1 MPSLSQG
8 IGVAFNPAGYRHYKQ
23 GEVMKAKSE
32 QAAIYA
38 VKSAQSTDD
47 AIIASALRI
56 IESRLRIATV
66 SMSSPQAVK
75 DHLRLSLAT
84 LEHEVFGVLWL
95 DSQNRLIEYQELFR
109 GTVNQTSVYPREVVK
124 AALSCNASACILTHN
139 HPSGFAEPSRAD
151 ELLTNTLKTALA
163 MVDCKVLDHM
173 IVGGALVMS
182 FAERGLL

>member
-1 MPSLSQG
+1 
-8 IGVAFNPAGYRHYKQ
+8 
-23 GEVMKAKSE
+23 MKAKSE
-32 QAAIYA
+32 TAAIYA
-38 VKSAQSTDD
+38 VTAAAGDD
-47 AIIASALRI
+47 AIVDSALRI
-56 IESRLRIATV
+56 IESRLRIATI
-66 SMSSPQAVK
+66 SMSSPDDVR
-75 DHLRLSLAT
+75 DYLRFNLST

-124 AALSCNASACILTHN
+124 AALTCNASACILTHN

-151 ELLTNTLKTALA
+151 EMLTNNLKTALA

-173 IVGGALVMS
+173 IVGGMSVMS

>member
-1 MPSLSQG
+1 
-8 IGVAFNPAGYRHYKQ
+8 
-23 GEVMKAKSE
+23 MKAKSE

-56 IESRLRIATV
+56 IESRLRIAAV

-109 GTVNQTSVYPREVVK
+109 RTVNQTSVYPREVVK
-124 AALSCNASACILTHN
+124 AALTCNASACILTHN

-151 ELLTNTLKTALA
+151 EMLTNNLKTALA

-173 IVGGALVMS
+173 IVGGMSVMS

>member
-1 MPSLSQG
+1 
-8 IGVAFNPAGYRHYKQ
+8 
-23 GEVMKAKSE
+23 MKAKSE

-38 VKSAQSTDD
+38 VKSAQSSDD

-56 IESRLRIATV
+56 IESRLRVVTV

-75 DHLRLSLAT
+75 DHLRLNLAT

-95 DSQNRLIEYQELFR
+95 DSQNSLIEYQELFR

-151 ELLTNTLKTALA
+151 EMLTNSLKTALA
-163 MVDCKVLDHM
+163 MVYCKVLDHM